1 MMKTVIL
8 AEKPSQAKA
17 YADSFSKATRKDGYF
32 EIQDRLF
39 PGETVITYGFGHLVE
54 LDSPDMYDENW
65 KQWSLEHLPIF
76 PTHYHYH
83 VPKDKKKQFKVVKQQ
98 LQSADTII
106 IATDSDREGELIA
119 WTIIQQVGADQG
131 KTFKRLWINSL
142 EKEAIYQGFQQLRD
156 AKETYPKFEEAQAR
170 QIADWLIG
178 MNGSPLYS
186 LLLQQ
191 KGIPGS
197 FSLGRV
203 QTPTLYM
210 IYQLQEK
217 IRNFKKEPYFEGKS
231 EVIAQNGAFDAKL
244 DPNETQATQEAF
256 EDYLKE
262 KGVQLGKQP
271 GMIRQVETEKKSA
284 ASPRLFSLSSL
295 QSKMNQLMK
304 ASAKDTLE
312 AMQGLYEGKYLSYP
326 RTDTPYITE
335 GEYAYLLDHLDEYK
349 HFLKAES
356 IPTPIHTPNSR
367 YVNNKKVQEHYAII
381 PTKTVMTAAAFE
393 QLSPLQQAI
402 YEQVLKTTVAMFAEK
417 YTYEET
423 TILTQVQQLQLKA
436 IGKVPLDLGWKKL
449 FGKESDGKEK
459 EEEPLL
465 PKVTKGEMV
474 TVDLQVLEKETKPP
488 QPYTEGTL
496 ITAMKT
502 AGKTVDSEEAQS
514 ILKEVEG
521 IGTEATRA
529 NIIETLKQKEY
540 IKVEKNKLVV
550 TNKGILLCQAVEKE
564 PLLTSAEMTAKW
576 ESYLL
581 KIGERKG
588 TQTTFLANIQK
599 FVSHLLEVVPGQI
612 QSTDFGSTLQ
622 EVKAASEKQ
631 EAARHLGICPKCQ
644 EQEVLLYQK
653 VAACTS
659 EACDFKLWTTIA
671 KKKLTAT
678 QLKEIIQNSRT
689 SQPVKGLKGQ
699 KGSFEATIVLKE
711 DFTTGFEFSEKKK
724 TNFKK
729 RTRRTT
735 K

>member
-1 MMKTVIL
+1 IVIPPAIFFYYSTLFDSRFKT
-8 AEKPSQAKA
+8 
-17 YADSFSKATRKDGYF
+17 
-32 EIQDRLF
+32 
-39 PGETVITYGFGHLVE
+39 
-54 LDSPDMYDENW
+54 
-65 KQWSLEHLPIF
+65 
-76 PTHYHYH
+76 
-83 VPKDKKKQFKVVKQQ
+83 
-98 LQSADTII
+98 
-106 IATDSDREGELIA
+106 
-119 WTIIQQVGADQG
+119 
-131 KTFKRLWINSL
+131 
-142 EKEAIYQGFQQLRD
+142 
-156 AKETYPKFEEAQAR
+156 
-170 QIADWLIG
+170 
-178 MNGSPLYS
+178 
-186 LLLQQ
+186 LQQ
-191 KGIPGS
+191 N
-197 FSLGRV
+197 
-203 QTPTLYM
+203 Q
-210 IYQLQEK
+210 
-217 IRNFKKEPYFEGKS
+217 
-231 EVIAQNGAFDAKL
+231 
-244 DPNETQATQEAF
+244 
-256 EDYLKE
+256 
-262 KGVQLGKQP
+262 GVQLGKQP
-271 GMIRQVETEKKSA
+271 GTILQVETEKKSA

-304 ASAKDTLE
+304 VSAKDTLE

-349 HFLKAES
+349 HFLKAEA

-436 IGKVPLDLGWKKL
+436 IGKVPVDLGWKKL

-459 EEEPLL
+459 EE
-465 PKVTKGEMV
+465 
-474 TVDLQVLEKETKPP
+474 
-488 QPYTEGTL
+488 
-496 ITAMKT
+496 
-502 AGKTVDSEEAQS
+502 
-514 ILKEVEG
+514 
-521 IGTEATRA
+521 
-529 NIIETLKQKEY
+529 
-540 IKVEKNKLVV
+540 
-550 TNKGILLCQAVEKE
+550 E

-659 EACDFKLWTTIA
+659 EVCDFKLWTTIA

-724 TNFKK
+724 TSFKK

>member
-1 MMKTVIL
+1 MKTVIL

-119 WTIIQQVGADQG
+119 WTIIQQAGADHG

-156 AKETYPKFEEAQAR
+156 AEETYPKFEEAQAR

-197 FSLGRV
+197 FSLSRV

-217 IRNFKKEPYFEGKS
+217 IRNFKKEPYFEGKAQ
-231 EVIAQNGAFDAKL
+231 VTAQNGTFDAKL
-244 DPNETQATQEAF
+244 DPNETQVTQEAF
-256 EDYLKE
+256 EAYLKE
-262 KGVQLGKQP
+262 KGVQVGQQP
-271 GMIRQVETEKKSA
+271 GMILEVETEKKSA

-381 PTKTVMTAAAFE
+381 PTKTIMTAAAFE

-436 IGKVPLDLGWKKL
+436 IGKVP
-449 FGKESDGKEK
+449 
-459 EEEPLL
+459 
-465 PKVTKGEMV
+465 
-474 TVDLQVLEKETKPP
+474 VDLQVLEKETKPP
-488 QPYTEGTL
+488 KPYTEGTL

-622 EVKAASEKQ
+622 KVKAASEKQ

-659 EACDFKLWTTIA
+659 EVCDFKLWTTIA

>member
-1 MMKTVIL
+1 
-8 AEKPSQAKA
+8 
-17 YADSFSKATRKDGYF
+17 
-32 EIQDRLF
+32 
-39 PGETVITYGFGHLVE
+39 
-54 LDSPDMYDENW
+54 
-65 KQWSLEHLPIF
+65 
-76 PTHYHYH
+76 
-83 VPKDKKKQFKVVKQQ
+83 
-98 LQSADTII
+98 
-106 IATDSDREGELIA
+106 
-119 WTIIQQVGADQG
+119 
-131 KTFKRLWINSL
+131 
-142 EKEAIYQGFQQLRD
+142 
-156 AKETYPKFEEAQAR
+156 
-170 QIADWLIG
+170 
-178 MNGSPLYS
+178 
-186 LLLQQ
+186 
-191 KGIPGS
+191 
-197 FSLGRV
+197 
-203 QTPTLYM
+203 
-210 IYQLQEK
+210 
-217 IRNFKKEPYFEGKS
+217 
-231 EVIAQNGAFDAKL
+231 
-244 DPNETQATQEAF
+244 
-256 EDYLKE
+256 
-262 KGVQLGKQP
+262 
-271 GMIRQVETEKKSA
+271 
-284 ASPRLFSLSSL
+284 
-295 QSKMNQLMK
+295 SKMNQLMK

-349 HFLKAES
+349 HFLKAEA

-423 TILTQVQQLQLKA
+423 TILTQVQQLQLKTV
-436 IGKVPLDLGWKKL
+436 GKVPVDLGWKKL
-449 FGKESDGKEK
+449 FGKESDRKEK

-465 PKVTKGEMV
+465 PKVTKGEAV

-581 KIGERKG
+581 KIGEQKG
-588 TQTTFLANIQK
+588 TQATFLANIQK

-631 EAARHLGICPKCQ
+631 EATRHLGVCPKCR
-644 EQEVLLYQK
+644 EQEVLLYQN

-678 QLKEIIQNSRT
+678 QLKEIIQNGRT
-689 SQPVKGLKGQ
+689 SQ
-699 KGSFEATIVLKE
+699 
-711 DFTTGFEFSEKKK
+711 
-724 TNFKK
+724 
-729 RTRRTT
+729 
-735 K
+735 

>member
-1 MMKTVIL
+1 MKTVIL

-39 PGETVITYGFGHLVE
+39 SGETVITYGFGHLVE

-119 WTIIQQVGADQG
+119 WTIIQQAGADHG
-131 KTFKRLWINSL
+131 KIFKRLWINSL

-156 AKETYPKFEEAQAR
+156 AEETYPKFEEAQAR

-197 FSLGRV
+197 
-203 QTPTLYM
+203 
-210 IYQLQEK
+210 
-217 IRNFKKEPYFEGKS
+217 
-231 EVIAQNGAFDAKL
+231 AQNGAFDAKL

-271 GMIRQVETEKKSA
+271 GTIHQVETEKKSA

-349 HFLKAES
+349 HFLKAEA

-423 TILTQVQQLQLKA
+423 TILTQVQQLQLKTV
-436 IGKVPLDLGWKKL
+436 GKVPVDLGWKKL
-449 FGKESDGKEK
+449 FGKESDRKEK

-465 PKVTKGEMV
+465 PKVTKGEAV

-581 KIGERKG
+581 KIGEQKG
-588 TQTTFLANIQK
+588 TQATFLANIQK

-631 EAARHLGICPKCQ
+631 EATRHLGVCPKCR
-644 EQEVLLYQK
+644 EQEVLLYQN

-678 QLKEIIQNSRT
+678 QLKEIIQNGRT
-689 SQPVKGLKGQ
+689 SQSVRGLKGQ

-724 TNFKK
+724 TNYKK

>member
-1 MMKTVIL
+1 MKTVIL

-39 PGETVITYGFGHLVE
+39 TGETVITYGFGHLVE
-54 LDSPDMYDENW
+54 LDSPDMYDEKW
-65 KQWSLEHLPIF
+65 KQWALEHLPIF
-76 PTHYHYH
+76 PNQYHYH
-83 VPKDKKKQFKVVKQQ
+83 VPKDKKKQFSVVKRQ
-98 LQSADTII
+98 LQSADTIV
-106 IATDSDREGELIA
+106 IATNSDREGELIA
-119 WTIIQQVGADQG
+119 WSIIQQAGADQG

-156 AKETYPKFEEAQAR
+156 AEETYPKFEEAQAR

-191 KGIPGS
+191 KGIQGS

-217 IRNFKKEPYFEGKS
+217 IRNFQKEPYFEGKAQ
-231 EVIAQNGAFDAKL
+231 VTTQNGTSGAKL
-244 DPNETQATQEAF
+244 DPNETQATQEVF
-256 EDYLKE
+256 EAYLKE
-262 KGVQLGKQP
+262 KGVQVGKQP
-271 GMIRQVETEKKSA
+271 GTILEVETEKKSA

-295 QSKMNQLMK
+295 QSKMNQLLK

-349 HFLKAES
+349 HFLRAEE
-356 IPTPIHTPNSR
+356 IPTPIHTPNIR

-417 YTYEET
+417 YTYEEI

-436 IGKVPLDLGWKKL
+436 IGKVP
-449 FGKESDGKEK
+449 
-459 EEEPLL
+459 
-465 PKVTKGEMV
+465 
-474 TVDLQVLEKETKPP
+474 VDLQVLEKETKPP
-488 QPYTEGTL
+488 KPYTEGTL

-529 NIIETLKQKEY
+529 NIIEILKQKEY

-564 PLLTSAEMTAKW
+564 PLLTCAEMTAKW

-659 EACDFKLWTTIA
+659 EVCDFKLWTTIA

-689 SQPVKGLKGQ
+689 TQPVKGLKGQ

>member
-1 MMKTVIL
+1 
-8 AEKPSQAKA
+8 
-17 YADSFSKATRKDGYF
+17 
-32 EIQDRLF
+32 
-39 PGETVITYGFGHLVE
+39 
-54 LDSPDMYDENW
+54 
-65 KQWSLEHLPIF
+65 
-76 PTHYHYH
+76 
-83 VPKDKKKQFKVVKQQ
+83 
-98 LQSADTII
+98 
-106 IATDSDREGELIA
+106 
-119 WTIIQQVGADQG
+119 
-131 KTFKRLWINSL
+131 
-142 EKEAIYQGFQQLRD
+142 
-156 AKETYPKFEEAQAR
+156 
-170 QIADWLIG
+170 
-178 MNGSPLYS
+178 
-186 LLLQQ
+186 
-191 KGIPGS
+191 
-197 FSLGRV
+197 
-203 QTPTLYM
+203 
-210 IYQLQEK
+210 
-217 IRNFKKEPYFEGKS
+217 
-231 EVIAQNGAFDAKL
+231 
-244 DPNETQATQEAF
+244 
-256 EDYLKE
+256 
-262 KGVQLGKQP
+262 
-271 GMIRQVETEKKSA
+271 
-284 ASPRLFSLSSL
+284 
-295 QSKMNQLMK
+295 MNQLMK

-312 AMQGLYEGKYLSYP
+312 SMQGLYEGKYLSYP

-349 HFLKAES
+349 HFLKAEA

-436 IGKVPLDLGWKKL
+436 IGKVPVDLGWKKL

-459 EEEPLL
+459 EEDPLL

-529 NIIETLKQKEY
+529 NIIEILKQKEY

-644 EQEVLLYQK
+644 EQEVILYQK

-659 EACDFKLWTTIA
+659 EVCDFKLWTTIA

>member
-1 MMKTVIL
+1 
-8 AEKPSQAKA
+8 
-17 YADSFSKATRKDGYF
+17 
-32 EIQDRLF
+32 
-39 PGETVITYGFGHLVE
+39 
-54 LDSPDMYDENW
+54 
-65 KQWSLEHLPIF
+65 
-76 PTHYHYH
+76 
-83 VPKDKKKQFKVVKQQ
+83 
-98 LQSADTII
+98 
-106 IATDSDREGELIA
+106 
-119 WTIIQQVGADQG
+119 
-131 KTFKRLWINSL
+131 
-142 EKEAIYQGFQQLRD
+142 
-156 AKETYPKFEEAQAR
+156 
-170 QIADWLIG
+170 
-178 MNGSPLYS
+178 
-186 LLLQQ
+186 
-191 KGIPGS
+191 
-197 FSLGRV
+197 
-203 QTPTLYM
+203 
-210 IYQLQEK
+210 
-217 IRNFKKEPYFEGKS
+217 
-231 EVIAQNGAFDAKL
+231 
-244 DPNETQATQEAF
+244 
-256 EDYLKE
+256 
-262 KGVQLGKQP
+262 
-271 GMIRQVETEKKSA
+271 
-284 ASPRLFSLSSL
+284 
-295 QSKMNQLMK
+295 
-304 ASAKDTLE
+304 
-312 AMQGLYEGKYLSYP
+312 
-326 RTDTPYITE
+326 
-335 GEYAYLLDHLDEYK
+335 
-349 HFLKAES
+349 
-356 IPTPIHTPNSR
+356 
-367 YVNNKKVQEHYAII
+367 
-381 PTKTVMTAAAFE
+381 
-393 QLSPLQQAI
+393 
-402 YEQVLKTTVAMFAEK
+402 
-417 YTYEET
+417 
-423 TILTQVQQLQLKA
+423 
-436 IGKVPLDLGWKKL
+436 
-449 FGKESDGKEK
+449 
-459 EEEPLL
+459 
-465 PKVTKGEMV
+465 MV

-588 TQTTFLANIQK
+588 KQTTFLANIQK

-644 EQEVLLYQK
+644 EQEVILYQK

-659 EACDFKLWTTIA
+659 EVCDFKLWTTIA

>member
-1 MMKTVIL
+1 MPCCFNKTDNKKGSEVITMKTVIL

-76 PTHYHYH
+76 PTHYRYH
-83 VPKDKKKQFKVVKQQ
+83 VPKDKKKQFNVVKLQ
-98 LQSADTII
+98 LRSADTIV

-119 WTIIQQVGADQG
+119 WSIIQQAGANQG

-142 EKEAIYQGFQQLRD
+142 E
-156 AKETYPKFEEAQAR
+156 
-170 QIADWLIG
+170 
-178 MNGSPLYS
+178 
-186 LLLQQ
+186 
-191 KGIPGS
+191 
-197 FSLGRV
+197 V
-203 QTPTLYM
+203 
-210 IYQLQEK
+210 
-217 IRNFKKEPYFEGKS
+217 
-231 EVIAQNGAFDAKL
+231 
-244 DPNETQATQEAF
+244 
-256 EDYLKE
+256 
-262 KGVQLGKQP
+262 
-271 GMIRQVETEKKSA
+271 
-284 ASPRLFSLSSL
+284 
-295 QSKMNQLMK
+295 
-304 ASAKDTLE
+304 
-312 AMQGLYEGKYLSYP
+312 
-326 RTDTPYITE
+326 
-335 GEYAYLLDHLDEYK
+335 
-349 HFLKAES
+349 
-356 IPTPIHTPNSR
+356 
-367 YVNNKKVQEHYAII
+367 
-381 PTKTVMTAAAFE
+381 
-393 QLSPLQQAI
+393 
-402 YEQVLKTTVAMFAEK
+402 
-417 YTYEET
+417 
-423 TILTQVQQLQLKA
+423 
-436 IGKVPLDLGWKKL
+436 DLGWKKL
-449 FGKESDGKEK
+449 FGKESDRKGK

-465 PKVTKGEMV
+465 PKVTKGETV

-612 QSTDFGSTLQ
+612 QTTDFGSTLQ

-659 EACDFKLWTTIA
+659 EVCDFKCWTTIA

-678 QLKEIIQNSRT
+678 QLKELIQNGRT

-699 KGSFEATIVLKE
+699 KGSFEAMIVLKE
-711 DFTTGFEFSEKKK
+711 DLTTGFEFSEKKK

>member
-119 WTIIQQVGADQG
+119 WTIIQQAGADHG
-131 KTFKRLWINSL
+131 KIFKRLWINSL

-156 AKETYPKFEEAQAR
+156 AEETYPKFEEAQAR

-203 QTPTLYM
+203 QPPTLYM

-217 IRNFKKEPYFEGKS
+217 IRNFQKEPYFEGKAQ
-231 EVIAQNGAFDAKL
+231 VIAQNGAFDAKL

-271 GMIRQVETEKKSA
+271 GTIHQVETEKKSA

-312 AMQGLYEGKYLSYP
+312 SMQGLYEGKYLSYP

-335 GEYAYLLDHLDEYK
+335 GEYAYLLDHL
-349 HFLKAES
+349 
-356 IPTPIHTPNSR
+356 
-367 YVNNKKVQEHYAII
+367 
-381 PTKTVMTAAAFE
+381 
-393 QLSPLQQAI
+393 I
-402 YEQVLKTTVAMFAEK
+402 YEQVLKTTVAMFEEK

-436 IGKVPLDLGWKKL
+436 IGKVPVDLGWKKL

-529 NIIETLKQKEY
+529 NIIEILKQKEY

-644 EQEVLLYQK
+644 EQEVTVILNYGQRLPK
-653 VAACTS
+653 R
-659 EACDFKLWTTIA
+659 
-671 KKKLTAT
+671 
-678 QLKEIIQNSRT
+678 NSQRH
-689 SQPVKGLKGQ
+689 S
-699 KGSFEATIVLKE
+699 
-711 DFTTGFEFSEKKK
+711 
-724 TNFKK
+724 
-729 RTRRTT
+729 
-735 K
+735 

>member
-119 WTIIQQVGADQG
+119 WTIIQQAGADHG
-131 KTFKRLWINSL
+131 KIFKRLWISSL

-156 AKETYPKFEEAQAR
+156 AEETYPKFEEAQAR

-217 IRNFKKEPYFEGKS
+217 IRNFQKEPYFEGKAQ
-231 EVIAQNGAFDAKL
+231 VIAQNGAFDAKL

-271 GMIRQVETEKKSA
+271 GTIHQVETEKKSA

-312 AMQGLYEGKYLSYP
+312 AIQGLYEGKYLSYP

-349 HFLKAES
+349 HFLKAEA

-436 IGKVPLDLGWKKL
+436 IGKVPA
-449 FGKESDGKEK
+449 
-459 EEEPLL
+459 
-465 PKVTKGEMV
+465 
-474 TVDLQVLEKETKPP
+474 DLQVLEKETKPP

-496 ITAMKT
+496 ITAIKT

-529 NIIETLKQKEY
+529 NIIEILKQKEY

-644 EQEVLLYQK
+644 EQEVILYQK

-659 EACDFKLWTTIA
+659 EVCDFKLWTTIV

>member
-1 MMKTVIL
+1 MRCCFNKADNKKGSEVVTMKTVIL

-39 PGETVITYGFGHLVE
+39 TGETVITYGFGHLVE
-54 LDSPDMYDENW
+54 LDSPDMYDEKW
-65 KQWSLEHLPIF
+65 KQWALEDLPIF
-76 PTHYHYH
+76 PNQYHYH
-83 VPKDKKKQFKVVKQQ
+83 VPKDKKKQFSVVKRQ
-98 LQSADTII
+98 LQSADTIV

-119 WTIIQQVGADQG
+119 WSIIQQAGANQG

-156 AKETYPKFEEAQAR
+156 AEETYPKFEEAQAR

-217 IRNFKKEPYFEGKS
+217 IRNFQKEPYFEGKAQ
-231 EVIAQNGAFDAKL
+231 VIAQNGAFDAKL

-256 EDYLKE
+256 EAYLKE

-271 GMIRQVETEKKSA
+271 GTILQVETEKKSA

-349 HFLKAES
+349 HFLKAEA
-356 IPTPIHTPNSR
+356 IPTPIHTPN
-367 YVNNKKVQEHYAII
+367 
-381 PTKTVMTAAAFE
+381 
-393 QLSPLQQAI
+393 SPLQQAI

-612 QSTDFGSTLQ
+612 QSTNFGSTLQ

-711 DFTTGFEFSEKKK
+711 DFTPANEDCS
-724 TNFKK
+724 N
-729 RTRRTT
+729 
-735 K
+735 

>member
-1 MMKTVIL
+1 MLETIKSVFAPQDNQKVLDPLKQLGNREIEILKSKGYDLDFLKQVMPQGGLNFDEEYVTYGNGYSRCVTVYHYTKNPTLFWLANLMNNPHTVATLDVSTDEKQKVIDQINRALDELNDRSDNERKATDRNKSAEEYLEL
-8 AEKPSQAKA
+8 AEYARKLTSNGEISKQVKVRVHVYGNTIQEVDERAQELIENLKGMDYRAVTYLHKTKRDWQSMFTMFDEQAEWFGNIKGQSLPSLNIGGGFPFHHQ
-17 YADSFSKATRKDGYF
+17 TLKDPGGTQY
-32 EIQDRLF
+32 
-39 PGETVITYGFGHLVE
+39 GETMTGGPFVWNATYKNSV
-54 LDSPDMYDENW
+54 
-65 KQWSLEHLPIF
+65 
-76 PTHYHYH
+76 
-83 VPKDKKKQFKVVKQQ
+83 
-98 LQSADTII
+98 
-106 IATDSDREGELIA
+106 
-119 WTIIQQVGADQG
+119 
-131 KTFKRLWINSL
+131 RLSTN
-142 EKEAIYQGFQQLRD
+142 
-156 AKETYPKFEEAQAR
+156 T
-170 QIADWLIG
+170 
-178 MNGSPLYS
+178 
-186 LLLQQ
+186 LLL
-191 KGIPGS
+191 GMMGA
-197 FSLGRV
+197 
-203 QTPTLYM
+203 
-210 IYQLQEK
+210 
-217 IRNFKKEPYFEGKS
+217 GKS
-231 EVIAQNGAFDAKL
+231 TVLKMIA
-244 DPNETQATQEAF
+244 EAH
-256 EDYLKE
+256 L
-262 KGVQLGKQP
+262 
-271 GMIRQVETEKKSA
+271 A
-284 ASPRLFSLSSL
+284 A
-295 QSKMNQLMK
+295 
-304 ASAKDTLE
+304 
-312 AMQGLYEGKYLSYP
+312 G
-326 RTDTPYITE
+326 
-335 GEYAYLLDHLDEYK
+335 
-349 HFLKAES
+349 
-356 IPTPIHTPNSR
+356 
-367 YVNNKKVQEHYAII
+367 
-381 PTKTVMTAAAFE
+381 VMTAAAFE

-436 IGKVPLDLGWKKL
+436 IGKVPVDLGWKKL

-529 NIIETLKQKEY
+529 NIIEILKQKEY

-644 EQEVLLYQK
+644 EQEVILYQK

-659 EACDFKLWTTIA
+659 EVCDFKLWTTIA

>member
-1 MMKTVIL
+1 
-8 AEKPSQAKA
+8 
-17 YADSFSKATRKDGYF
+17 
-32 EIQDRLF
+32 
-39 PGETVITYGFGHLVE
+39 
-54 LDSPDMYDENW
+54 
-65 KQWSLEHLPIF
+65 
-76 PTHYHYH
+76 
-83 VPKDKKKQFKVVKQQ
+83 
-98 LQSADTII
+98 
-106 IATDSDREGELIA
+106 
-119 WTIIQQVGADQG
+119 
-131 KTFKRLWINSL
+131 
-142 EKEAIYQGFQQLRD
+142 
-156 AKETYPKFEEAQAR
+156 
-170 QIADWLIG
+170 
-178 MNGSPLYS
+178 
-186 LLLQQ
+186 
-191 KGIPGS
+191 
-197 FSLGRV
+197 
-203 QTPTLYM
+203 
-210 IYQLQEK
+210 
-217 IRNFKKEPYFEGKS
+217 
-231 EVIAQNGAFDAKL
+231 
-244 DPNETQATQEAF
+244 
-256 EDYLKE
+256 
-262 KGVQLGKQP
+262 
-271 GMIRQVETEKKSA
+271 
-284 ASPRLFSLSSL
+284 
-295 QSKMNQLMK
+295 
-304 ASAKDTLE
+304 
-312 AMQGLYEGKYLSYP
+312 KYLSYP

-349 HFLKAES
+349 HFLKAEA

-436 IGKVPLDLGWKKL
+436 IEKVPLDLGWKKL

-622 EVKAASEKQ
+622 EVKAASE
-631 EAARHLGICPKCQ
+631 
-644 EQEVLLYQK
+644 
-653 VAACTS
+653 
-659 EACDFKLWTTIA
+659 
-671 KKKLTAT
+671 
-678 QLKEIIQNSRT
+678 
-689 SQPVKGLKGQ
+689 
-699 KGSFEATIVLKE
+699 
-711 DFTTGFEFSEKKK
+711 
-724 TNFKK
+724 
-729 RTRRTT
+729 
-735 K
+735 

>member
-65 KQWSLEHLPIF
+65 KQWSLGHLPIF

-119 WTIIQQVGADQG
+119 WTIIQQAGADHG
-131 KTFKRLWINSL
+131 KIFKRLWINSL

-156 AKETYPKFEEAQAR
+156 AEETYPKFEEAQAR

-217 IRNFKKEPYFEGKS
+217 IRNFQKEPYFEGKAQ
-231 EVIAQNGAFDAKL
+231 VIAQNGAFDAKL

-271 GMIRQVETEKKSA
+271 GTIHQVETEKKSA

-312 AMQGLYEGKYLSYP
+312 SMQGLYEGKYLSYP

-349 HFLKAES
+349 HFLKAEA

-436 IGKVPLDLGWKKL
+436 I
-449 FGKESDGKEK
+449 
-459 EEEPLL
+459 
-465 PKVTKGEMV
+465 
-474 TVDLQVLEKETKPP
+474 
-488 QPYTEGTL
+488 
-496 ITAMKT
+496 
-502 AGKTVDSEEAQS
+502 
-514 ILKEVEG
+514 
-521 IGTEATRA
+521 
-529 NIIETLKQKEY
+529 
-540 IKVEKNKLVV
+540 
-550 TNKGILLCQAVEKE
+550 
-564 PLLTSAEMTAKW
+564 
-576 ESYLL
+576 
-581 KIGERKG
+581 
-588 TQTTFLANIQK
+588 
-599 FVSHLLEVVPGQI
+599 
-612 QSTDFGSTLQ
+612 
-622 EVKAASEKQ
+622 
-631 EAARHLGICPKCQ
+631 
-644 EQEVLLYQK
+644 
-653 VAACTS
+653 
-659 EACDFKLWTTIA
+659 
-671 KKKLTAT
+671 
-678 QLKEIIQNSRT
+678 
-689 SQPVKGLKGQ
+689 
-699 KGSFEATIVLKE
+699 
-711 DFTTGFEFSEKKK
+711 
-724 TNFKK
+724 
-729 RTRRTT
+729 
-735 K
+735 